1 MHAFTLLLFI
11 LQTAVY
17 SLPQLSYS
25 PSSATL
31 DNAKSPDDLSDSS
44 TSPYGVGLS
53 KTGSGMPI
61 PNRISTPMNTPFE
74 IAKGE
79 PNQLPPDAEDCGDL
93 ELVCCGIT
101 HGVRICQ
108 PWFQFGAF
116 CYGGEECCRRV
127 FGVINVDDCKATKIP
142 QKQEELGKE
151 QERQNL
157 VVPGH
162 VANPIGKTSNPAANP
177 IGDTLNSAGEIFR
190 FNIKPLID
198 GANLLLNG
206 GH

>member
-25 PSSATL
+25 PSGATL
-31 DNAKSPDDLSDSS
+31 DNAKSPDDLSDPS

-53 KTGSGMPI
+53 ETGSGMPI
-61 PNRISTPMNTPFE
+61 PNRISAPMNTPFE

-79 PNQLPPDAEDCGDL
+79 PHQLPPDAEDCGDL
-93 ELVCCGIT
+93 ELVCCGIS

-108 PWFQFGAF
+108 PWHGLGAF
-116 CYGGEECCRRV
+116 CYGGEECCRRA
-127 FGVINVDDCKATKIP
+127 FGAIDVSDCQKTKIP
-142 QKQEELGKE
+142 QKQEEAGKE

-157 VVPGH
+157 VVPGN
-162 VANPIGKTSNPAANP
+162 VANPIGKTPNPAENP
-177 IGDTLNSAGEIFR
+177 FTDTINGAGDLLR
-190 FNIKPLID
+190 YDIKPLID
-198 GANLLLNG
+198 GAGLFLNG